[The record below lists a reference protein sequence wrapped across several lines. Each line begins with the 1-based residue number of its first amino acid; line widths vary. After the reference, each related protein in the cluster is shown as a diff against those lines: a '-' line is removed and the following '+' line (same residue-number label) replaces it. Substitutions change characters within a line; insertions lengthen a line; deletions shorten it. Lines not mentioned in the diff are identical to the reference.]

1 MELFAQKVTQCQKLQ
16 NYEPLNLKKFLVVGT
31 REKHNGG
38 PFDKGSQTKTFCPR
52 QTPTQQSLKMH
63 D

>member
-1 MELFAQKVTQCQKLQ
+1 MKLFAQKVTVCQKLQ
-16 NYEPLNLKKFLVVGT
+16 NCEPLNLKRFLEIRT

-38 PFDKGSQTKTFCPR
+38 PFDKGLQTKTFCPR
-52 QTPTQQSLKMH
+52 QKPTRQSLKMH